1 VNNKVLGIALVVW
14 IMAAFVNAFVRTV
27 TEFPNW
33 FGAMLII
40 SQWACAMFAS
50 ASVIRDRM

>member
-1 VNNKVLGIALVVW
+1 MNNKVLGIALVVW